1 MSSSE
6 ARMGEIDQHDDGSD
20 WDDRGQQMRIFS
32 GPLSMFGAKVEI
44 AAREKG
50 IVDLS
55 ETADKDSMV

>member
-1 MSSSE
+1 
-6 ARMGEIDQHDDGSD
+6 MGEIDQHDDGSD
-20 WDDRGQQMRIFS
+20 RDDRGQQMRIFS

-55 ETADKDSMV
+55 ETADKETMV